1 MPNRLHIPP
10 PITPAPSLTSSPAP
24 RPSPSRQVMSDS
36 AHLKRLKRE
45 IHGLRA
51 ELQREKQT
59 NRATE
64 VEEMQ
69 LALAEESK
77 RNTELQERLRQLVE
91 KLVVSSVP
99 SEKPNVPAK

>member
-1 MPNRLHIPP
+1 
-10 PITPAPSLTSSPAP
+10 
-24 RPSPSRQVMSDS
+24 MSDS

-91 KLVVSSVP
+91 KLVVSSAP
-99 SEKPNVPAK
+99 SEKPQVAEK

>member
-1 MPNRLHIPP
+1 
-10 PITPAPSLTSSPAP
+10 
-24 RPSPSRQVMSDS
+24 MSDS

-51 ELQREKQT
+51 ELQQAKRT

-91 KLVVSSVP
+91 KLVVSSAP
-99 SEKPNVPAK
+99 SEKPQAAAK